1 MKNITI
7 SILIPTYNEEKFIVN
22 SLNSLLNQTI
32 GPARYEILLI
42 DGQSEDKTRELAL
55 EWSKNHSEINFRL
68 IENSKKITP
77 AAFNL
82 GLENA
87 RGQFITLFGGHSTV
101 KKDFLDKI
109 SDTFDKHPEV
119 EACGGVVHTTHS
131 ENSPDAELIAYI
143 WQHPFGVGRGM
154 RTPEAV
160 QEGYANAVA
169 KITYRK
175 DIFQTIGCF
184 DELFVRNQDNDM
196 NYRLLKNGGKI
207 WLNPEIETTYYSR
220 PTVTKM
226 LKTAFYNSYFHSL
239 FLKKHRVIPGIKYMI
254 PAAFSLTFIFLFLM
268 ALLSL
273 LGFFAFVTLVF
284 VYVTAAVLSSLSFRR
299 KKPRGFYFK
308 MPLFFFGLH
317 FIYGLGFIVGFLQFF
332 VIKKKQIRSTLVKS
346 R

>member
-1 MKNITI
+1 MNHIEI
-7 SILIPTYNEEKFIVN
+7 SVLMPTYNEEKFIVN

-32 GPARYEILLI
+32 EPTRYEIMVI

-55 EWSKNHSEINFRL
+55 DWSKNHPEIIFRL
-68 IENSKKITP
+68 IENPKKITP

-87 RGQFITLFGGHSTV
+87 RGEFITLFGVHSTA
-101 KKDFLDKI
+101 KRDFLEKI
-109 SDTFDKHPEV
+109 TETFDKHPEIQ
-119 EACGGVVHTTHS
+119 ACGGVVHTTHS

-154 RTPEAV
+154 RTPDTV
-160 QEGYANAVA
+160 QEGYADAVA

-175 DIFQTIGCF
+175 EIFQTIGCF

-207 WLNPEIETTYYSR
+207 WLDPEIETTYYSR
-220 PTVTKM
+220 STVTKM

-239 FLKKHRVIPGIKYMI
+239 FLKKHRTIPGIKYMI

-268 ALLSL
+268 ALLST
-273 LGFFAFVTLVF
+273 LGFFAFVSLIF
-284 VYVTAAVLSSLSFRR
+284 VYVTAALLSSLSFPRR
-299 KKPRGFYFK
+299 KPRGFYLK

-317 FIYGLGFIVGFLQFF
+317 FSYGLGFIVGFLQFF
-332 VIKKKQIRSTLVKS
+332 SNKKKVNQINTR
-346 R
+346 